1 MVTITSVTFN
11 YLRDKFSQIVGRL
24 NPSQLR
30 NINITRIHPILT
42 ITKQLNQKIENLLR
56 EID

>member
-1 MVTITSVTFN
+1 LVVRAIRHNILASCYGKNYLTFN
-11 YLRDKFSQIVGRL
+11 YLRSKFSQIVGRL

-42 ITKQLNQKIENLLR
+42 ITK
-56 EID
+56 